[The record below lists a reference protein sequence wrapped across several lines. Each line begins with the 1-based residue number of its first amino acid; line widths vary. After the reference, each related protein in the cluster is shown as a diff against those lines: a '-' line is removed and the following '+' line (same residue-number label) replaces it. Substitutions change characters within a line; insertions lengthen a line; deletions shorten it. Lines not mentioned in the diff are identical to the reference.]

1 MLRAD
6 SDADE
11 GAAATSRTLQL
22 VTLCA
27 AIWAP
32 TFLAE
37 LVELSG
43 IVATLFA
50 AIGVRHWAT
59 PNLQSSSTVDAKPVA
74 NAVLSTLAHFADTII
89 FLYLGLSV
97 PARVEIM
104 TSTPSTRRLL
114 DGVAVSIPHRSTD
127 LLGHPRTLV
136 DFHTGTSKDARLDE
150 RRLLALAV
158 EIKFQAPHPSAL
170 LHLLDGVEGGA
181 RLEVDNITHWLIPT
195 HRSQAPA
202 QGAS

>member
-1 MLRAD
+1 
-6 SDADE
+6 
-11 GAAATSRTLQL
+11 

-74 NAVLSTLAHFADTII
+74 NAVLSTLAHLADTII

-97 PARVEIM
+97 PAK
-104 TSTPSTRRLL
+104 TRDWTNDYSHSLTFWAIVACLVGRAAHVYPLL
-114 DGVAVSIPHRSTD
+114 
-127 LLGHPRTLV
+127 
-136 DFHTGTSKDARLDE
+136 
-150 RRLLALAV
+150 
-158 EIKFQAPHPSAL
+158 
-170 LHLLDGVEGGA
+170 
-181 RLEVDNITHWLIPT
+181 
-195 HRSQAPA
+195 
-202 QGAS
+202 

>member
-1 MLRAD
+1 MGGVCAAFTALTLRMLRAD

-97 PARVEIM
+97 PACVEIM

-114 DGVAVSIPHRSTD
+114 DGVAVSIPHRSTEP
-127 LLGHPRTLV
+127 GRPRARDTLV
-136 DFHTGTSKDARLDE
+136 DFHTGTSKDARLDQ
-150 RRLLALAV
+150 RLFAL
-158 EIKFQAPHPSAL
+158 PDLLGHP
-170 LHLLDGVEGGA
+170 
-181 RLEVDNITHWLIPT
+181 RLFVG
-195 HRSQAPA
+195 RAA
-202 QGAS
+202 Q